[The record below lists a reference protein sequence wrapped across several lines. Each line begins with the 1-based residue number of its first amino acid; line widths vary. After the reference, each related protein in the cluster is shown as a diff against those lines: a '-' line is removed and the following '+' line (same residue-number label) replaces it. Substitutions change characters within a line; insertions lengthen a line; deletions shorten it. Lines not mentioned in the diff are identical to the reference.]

1 MTDGLPRVTVDDV
14 NALLTDS
21 FPSAHADGFRCEELG
36 DGVAVAR
43 WTFDVSRLRPG
54 AYIPGPTIFTGADI
68 ALWFAVFTV
77 IGIEPMAVTSEM
89 SVRFVRPAQGRDLL
103 ARAVVNSATA
113 RRIVGTIDLWVDGA
127 PDRIVAVAQG
137 AYALPERSIF

>member
-14 NALLTDS
+14 NALLEDS

>member
-14 NALLTDS
+14 NALLADS
-21 FPSAHADGFRCEELG
+21 FPSAYADGFRCEELG

>member
-1 MTDGLPRVTVDDV
+1 VDDV
-14 NALLTDS
+14 NALLEDS